1 MSVSERGGRG
11 LSGGTTAPMYKRLPK
26 GPHGLARQ
34 QVIHH
39 QRIRMHGAI
48 IEAVTSD
55 GYEQTSVKQ
64 VIALAGV
71 SRRAFYEQFANKEHC
86 FLETFDLIVQRA
98 IKRINNAYR
107 STPGSMEHRMRAGFK
122 AFVDEVETNSK
133 AIHLVVVDAQT
144 AGPEG
149 LRRLRKATAAFERLL
164 ALGFSSPRVL
174 PSSEQATLH
183 AATVL
188 LAESYETATASV
200 APTATTTET
209 PLQPDTASA
218 DSEVAL
224 HADATTASPGVAPR
238 ADATTASPGVAPRA
252 DATTASPGV
261 APRADATTASPE
273 ISLRLGAD
281 PIPPPI
287 VRAIVGGLRRAT
299 YLRLRDG
306 STAGLTRLADEML
319 RWTLLFQS
327 PAVERLALRPCAT
340 QSFPA
345 VPQLDLRKIRDPRER
360 LMGSVLN
367 LSLREDY
374 EELSP
379 PWIAEEANS
388 SVEEFLELFANKEDC
403 YLAALDMLGDE
414 ILALVADPGLVSA
427 DWAHS
432 VCRTMDEFTNHLAS
446 NPVSTVTIGLQM
458 FAGGTPSIERMIEL
472 SHNVATL
479 LTEGAPRRP
488 RNKLVVEGIAG
499 ALWHII
505 NCEVSAGRAHLLP
518 ALSDYLSYVVL
529 APFIG
534 ASEAAAVIVAWRND
548 ALGSA

>member
-11 LSGGTTAPMYKRLPK
+11 LSGGTNAPLYKRLPK

-48 IEAVTSD
+48 IEAVTTD

-86 FLETFDLIVQRA
+86 FLETFDLIVARA
-98 IKRINNAYR
+98 IKRINSAYR
-107 STPGSMEHRMRAGFK
+107 SNPGSTEHRMRAGFK
-122 AFVDEVETNSK
+122 AFMDEVETNSK
-133 AIHLVVVDAQT
+133 ALHVVVVDAQT

-149 LRRLRKATAAFERLL
+149 LQRLRKATGAFEHLL
-164 ALGFSSPRVL
+164 SLGFSSRTLSGNSQRALLASAPNDAANAAGTTNAVAATDAANAATYEDLAAKAAL
-174 PSSEQATLH
+174 PAAAANGSGPATLIH
-183 AATVL
+183 
-188 LAESYETATASV
+188 
-200 APTATTTET
+200 
-209 PLQPDTASA
+209 A
-218 DSEVAL
+218 DS
-224 HADATTASPGVAPR
+224 
-238 ADATTASPGVAPRA
+238 
-252 DATTASPGV
+252 
-261 APRADATTASPE
+261 
-273 ISLRLGAD
+273 
-281 PIPPPI
+281 IPLPV
-287 VRAIVGGLRRAT
+287 VRAIVGGLRRVT
-299 YLRLRDG
+299 FLRLRDG
-306 STAGLTRLADEML
+306 NTGDLARLADEML

-327 PAVERLALRPCAT
+327 PAVERLALRKCAKQT
-340 QSFPA
+340 FPA
-345 VPQLDLRKIRDPRER
+345 VPQLDLPNTLAARER
-360 LMGSVLN
+360 LMRSVLN

-379 PWIAEEANS
+379 PWIAEEAGS
-388 SVEEFLELFANKEDC
+388 SVEAFLEVFASKEDC

-414 ILALVADPGLVSA
+414 ILEIVADPELVSSN
-427 DWAHS
+427 WAHA
-432 VCRTMDEFTNHLAS
+432 VCRTMDGLTDHLAS
-446 NPVSTVTIGLQM
+446 NPVSTVTVSSGM
-458 FAGGTPSIERMIEL
+458 FAGGEPAIERMIDL

-488 RNKLVVEGIAG
+488 RSKLVVEGIAG
-499 ALWHII
+499 ALWHIL

-548 ALGSA
+548 ARQSA